1 MMPRGRGRQSRP
13 QERRGGEIGPPIV
26 SSIEIEDFNLQE
38 VQQPYDL
45 NNLRS
50 ISSSGDGK
58 CRSYLI
64 MILKIYF

>member
-1 MMPRGRGRQSRP
+1 MQAALPKRSWEVKSGL
-13 QERRGGEIGPPIV
+13 PIV
-26 SSIEIEDFNLQE
+26 PSIEIEDFNLQE